1 MATLLWYD
9 ICTRPLRTLVFI
21 QGEIMQHPRSIDAQ
35 PGTKT
40 RDPAEG
46 KRDDAPAVEPSA
58 DIAARPGTKTA
69 PPAEGGDDV
78 SGAARAV
85 QRLDNGK

>member
-1 MATLLWYD
+1 MVGALLWYG
-9 ICTRPLRTLVFI
+9 ICMHPLRTLDFI
-21 QGEIMQHPRSIDAQ
+21 QEEIMQHPRSTDAQ

-46 KRDDAPAVEPSA
+46 KRADMHAEEPNA

-78 SGAARAV
+78 SGAERSAR
-85 QRLDNGK
+85 

>member
-1 MATLLWYD
+1 MVSALLWYG
-9 ICTRPLRTLVFI
+9 ICVHALRTLGFI
-21 QGEIMQHPRSIDAQ
+21 QEAIMQHPRSTDAQ

-46 KRDDAPAVEPSA
+46 ARADAPAEEPSA
-58 DIAARPGTKTA
+58 DIAAQPGTKTA

-78 SGAARAV
+78 SGAEQPVGSR
-85 QRLDNGK
+85 R

>member
-1 MATLLWYD
+1 
-9 ICTRPLRTLVFI
+9 
-21 QGEIMQHPRSIDAQ
+21 MQHPRSTDAQ

-46 KRDDAPAVEPSA
+46 KRDDTQAAEPSA

-78 SGAARAV
+78 SGAEKPAGSR
-85 QRLDNGK
+85 